1 MASSLPGFDN
11 WLVQPYED
19 AAADTDR
26 FWTWAEEMGYELE
39 DPADLKKAEDH
50 YLDYLADQDEERR
63 IGEYEDAMD
72 RKYEERQERE
82 WDDRY

>member
-1 MASSLPGFDN
+1 MASSLPGYDN
-11 WLVQPYED
+11 WLTRPFEQAEKD
-19 AAADTDR
+19 SDR

-39 DPADLKKAEDH
+39 DPTDLEKAEDH
-50 YLDYLADQDEERR
+50 YLDYLADQEEDHR

-72 RKYEERQERE
+72 RKFDEMRERE